1 MSASLRSKRIIQ
13 RLKPGIPKR
22 YLLLVAALVWTF
34 AGGMLFGKGAIYLS
48 SHGDRLFLRFA
59 VALAGGL
66 GFFMLL
72 FSKISLKHI
81 TRIHAIDI
89 VRPCLFSFF
98 DLKGYVMMGSMIAGG
113 ALLRKFELVDPLL
126 RAKFYACMGTP
137 LLLSAARIY
146 YAWARY
152 PRFVGANE

>member
-1 MSASLRSKRIIQ
+1 M
-13 RLKPGIPKR
+13 KPGIPKR

-34 AGGMLFGKGAIYLS
+34 AGGMLFGKGASHLAA
-48 SHGDRLFLRFA
+48 HGDRLLLRFA
-59 VALAGGL
+59 LALAGGL
-66 GFFMLL
+66 AFFMLL

-98 DLKGYVMMGSMIAGG
+98 DFKGYVMMGSMIAGG
-113 ALLRKFELVDPLL
+113 ALLRKFEIIDPLL
-126 RAKFYACMGTP
+126 LANFYACMGTP
-137 LLLSAARIY
+137 LLLSAARFY

-152 PRFVGANE
+152 PRFAGQSEAPDGGVGGE